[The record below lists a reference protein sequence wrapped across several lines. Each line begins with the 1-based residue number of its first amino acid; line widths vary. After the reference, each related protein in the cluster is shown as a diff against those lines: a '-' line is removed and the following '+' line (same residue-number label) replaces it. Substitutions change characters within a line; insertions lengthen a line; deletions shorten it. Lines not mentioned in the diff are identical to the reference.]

1 MKKHLLLLCAFCVS
15 LYGHSQ
21 KIYKL
26 SSPDKNI
33 GISISLSDKIDY
45 DITYQNETLL
55 EKGSLQME
63 IGNLQLGANPKL
75 LKATSKSIQEEL
87 TPIVPLK
94 YSTVSNNYNQ
104 LVLKFKGD
112 YSVEFRAFNDGLAY
126 RFITNKKGIVEVKSE
141 TFQVHF
147 PENYLLHTQQ
157 PGSFKTAY
165 EESYQH
171 IQSKDWKETDKMA
184 LLPILINTQKGYKI
198 LISESNLTDYP
209 ALFLKSNNNN
219 GKFSFCIYS
228 NLFYENK

>member
-55 EKGSLQME
+55 EKGNLQLE

-94 YSTVSNNYNQ
+94 YLTVSNNYNQ
-104 LVLKFKGD
+104 LILKFKGD

-126 RFITNKKGIVEVKSE
+126 RFITNKKE
-141 TFQVHF
+141 
-147 PENYLLHTQQ
+147 LLR
-157 PGSFKTAY
+157 
-165 EESYQH
+165 
-171 IQSKDWKETDKMA
+171 
-184 LLPILINTQKGYKI
+184 
-198 LISESNLTDYP
+198 
-209 ALFLKSNNNN
+209 
-219 GKFSFCIYS
+219 
-228 NLFYENK
+228 